1 MKKGEKMFSFVK
13 QEKELIEDY
22 RKKLHDVKRIDEV
35 GDVFIEF
42 ALKFLEKV
50 LDDFYAGDYTED
62 ISFDPEKEEYALSE
76 RLKEKIG
83 KELFRKSD
91 LPAILQRFCETAAH
105 RWKQLKADEE
115 KTDFFKRPSHEVGR
129 E

>member
-1 MKKGEKMFSFVK
+1 MKKGEKILSFVK

-22 RKKLHDVKRIDEV
+22 RKSLHDVKRSDEV

-50 LDDFYAGDYTED
+50 LEDFKPEEYTED
-62 ISFDPEKEEYALSE
+62 IAFEPEKESYTLSE

-83 KELFRKSD
+83 EDLLKKSD
-91 LPAILQRFCETAAH
+91 LPAILQRFCEMAAH

-115 KTDFFKRPSHEVGR
+115 KTDFFKRPGHEIR
-129 E
+129 RD

>member
-83 KELFRKSD
+83 EELFRKSD

>member
-1 MKKGEKMFSFVK
+1 MK

-22 RKKLHDVKRIDEV
+22 RRKLHDVKRSDEV

-42 ALKFLEKV
+42 ALRFLEKV
-50 LDDFYAGDYTED
+50 LEDFDAADYTED
-62 ISFDPEKEEYALSE
+62 ISFDPEKEEYTLSE
-76 RLKEKIG
+76 RLKERIG
-83 KELFRKSD
+83 EDLLKKSD

-105 RWKQLKADEE
+105 RWKQLKANEE
-115 KTDFFKRPSHEVGR
+115 KTDFFKRPGHEVGR